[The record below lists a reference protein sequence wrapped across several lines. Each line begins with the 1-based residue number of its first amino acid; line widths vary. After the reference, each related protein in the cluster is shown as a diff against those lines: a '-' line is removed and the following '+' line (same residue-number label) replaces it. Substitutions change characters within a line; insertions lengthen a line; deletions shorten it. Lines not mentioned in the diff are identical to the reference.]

1 MKISSRYKYM
11 SNHRR
16 ASSQLSDLSNAAALV
31 LSPSMTQVEN
41 KTPAVRNS
49 ALSTSKRS
57 GAADS

>member
-1 MKISSRYKYM
+1 M